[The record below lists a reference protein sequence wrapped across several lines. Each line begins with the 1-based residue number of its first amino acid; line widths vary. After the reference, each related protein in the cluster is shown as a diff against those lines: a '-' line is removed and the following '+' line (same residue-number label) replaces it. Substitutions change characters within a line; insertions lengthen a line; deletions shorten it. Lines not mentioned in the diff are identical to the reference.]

1 MAVSTT
7 FKTRSDTQGRVR
19 SNIQTNQKEKLG
31 LIFILYLVY
40 IFMDYGRPPN
50 PMKIPMII
58 SIISFLG
65 WLLLPTKK
73 WNTQIICFILFL
85 GVMGLGGLL
94 VARNGYSAF
103 WVTYGAVVK
112 LVFICIPLIHFV
124 NSFRKVTLFI
134 NTLLAVFLYIGIFAV
149 FSGGFGPSGSGG
161 GQDENYVASAMTM
174 GIPLAYFSYFLAQK
188 TSRKILFGAMLA
200 IFIMAVVVGFS
211 RGGFVS
217 MVAVFAYLF
226 VMAPKKLRGGFIV
239 ILVIAGLVTFA
250 SPEYWE
256 EMKTITDTKE
266 ETADLRLETWSIA
279 WRMFLHNPLL
289 GVGPGNFYWNI
300 GDYQSEAQWEK
311 YGRRLALV
319 THSLYFELLSDLG
332 LAGAILFLL
341 IIYNNYKDMRFVIRQ
356 KQEQENNL
364 QNGKTSLSPEE
375 QKAFLAD
382 LTHAE
387 HYAYALIGSFIGFL
401 SSALFLS
408 MLYFSYFW
416 MLTALTV
423 ALKEVTVDRIA
434 KATGKGY

>member
-7 FKTRSDTQGRVR
+7 LQAGSDPQRRGR
-19 SNIQTNQKEKLG
+19 SNLQTHKKEKLG

-50 PMKIPMII
+50 PMKIPMMI

-65 WLLLPTKK
+65 WVLLPTKK
-73 WNTQIICFILFL
+73 WNTQIVCFILFL
-85 GVMGLGGLL
+85 GVMGLGGLIM
-94 VARNGYSAF
+94 ARNSYSAF
-103 WVTYGAVVK
+103 WITYGAVVK

-124 NSFRKVTLFI
+124 NSFRKVTIFI
-134 NTLLAVFLYIGIFAV
+134 NTLLVVFLYIGIFAV
-149 FSGGFGPSGSGG
+149 FSGGVGPSGSGG
-161 GQDENYVASAMTM
+161 GQDENYVASAMTIGM
-174 GIPLAYFSYFLAQK
+174 PLAYFSYFLAQK
-188 TSRKILFGAMLA
+188 TSRKMLFGGMLA

-226 VMAPKKLRGGFIV
+226 VMAPKKVRGGFIG
-239 ILVIAGLVTFA
+239 ILVVAGLLTFA
-250 SPEYWE
+250 SPAYWK

-300 GDYQSEAQWEK
+300 GDYQSEEQWEK

-332 LAGAILFLL
+332 IAGAILFFF
-341 IIYNNYKDMRFVIRQ
+341 IIYTNYKDTRFVIRQ
-356 KQEQENNL
+356 KQEQEMHL
-364 QNGKTSLSPEE
+364 QSGKISLPPEE

-382 LTHAE
+382 LTRAQ

-416 MLTALTV
+416 ILTALTV
-423 ALKEVTVDRIA
+423 ALKEVTVDRIE
-434 KATGKGY
+434 KVTGKGH